1 MQAKENCQGECQW
14 HEQSSAG
21 KSKLCGLTRE
31 QTMNL
36 AMAVGKLLLKNGAE
50 TSRVE
55 DSVTRLSYHFGVTD
69 LNVFVTP
76 TFIILGDEYTEGKSI
91 VCRIRSR
98 SVNLN
103 ILSLVNDFTYGLNEW
118 NYDYEETMAYLNEM
132 LSMQPPYNKWLLCLA
147 SALGSA
153 CFAQLLGGNVYDFIA
168 AFVTGG
174 VAAVLLKLLAGYR
187 PSAFWENVLAGAA
200 IGATAILC
208 CTLSNK
214 CTMEAITVGA
224 LMPFLPGLAF
234 TNGLRDY
241 MAGDL
246 ISGNS
251 RVSEAV
257 IFAMSIAIGL
267 AISLGLWWNFGWDLW
282 RWR

>member
-1 MQAKENCQGECQW
+1 MSE
-14 HEQSSAG
+14 AG
-21 KSKLCGLTRE
+21 KLQSLTKE

-36 AMAVGKLLLKNGAE
+36 ALVVGKLLLKSGAE

-55 DSVTRLSYHFGVTD
+55 DSMARLCYHFGVRD

-76 TFIILGDEYTEGKSI
+76 TFIMLGEENTEGKTI
-91 VCRIRSR
+91 VCRIRTR
-98 SVNLN
+98 SINLIVLSDVNN
-103 ILSLVNDFTYGLNEW
+103 FTYNLSTWPYG
-118 NYDYEETMAYLNEM
+118 YEDTLVYLNNM
-132 LSMQPPYNKWLLCLA
+132 LTMTPPYNKWLLCLA
-147 SALGSA
+147 SAIGSA
-153 CFAQLLGGNVYDFIA
+153 CFAQLLGGNSHDFIA

-174 VAAVLLKLLAGYR
+174 VAMVLLKLLSGYR
-187 PSAFWENVLAGAA
+187 LSAFWENVVAGAA
-200 IGATAILC
+200 IGATAIFC
-208 CTLSNK
+208 CAMSRQ

-246 ISGNS
+246 ISGNC
-251 RVSEAV
+251 RAAEAI

-267 AISLGLWWNFGWDLW
+267 AATLVAWWYWGWQLWK
-282 RWR
+282 

>member
-1 MQAKENCQGECQW
+1 MT
-14 HEQSSAG
+14 SG
-21 KSKLCGLTRE
+21 KLINLTKE

-36 AMAVGKLLLKNGAE
+36 ALAVGKLLLKSGSE

-55 DSVTRLSYHFGVTD
+55 DIMTRLCYHFGVRD

-76 TFIILGDEYTEGKSI
+76 TFIIIGDETTDGKSI
-91 VCRIRSR
+91 VCRIRTR

-103 ILSLVNDFTYGLNEW
+103 ILSELNNFIYNLDSW
-118 NYDYEETMAYLNEM
+118 PQDYEATMAYLKEM
-132 LSMQPPYNKWLLCLA
+132 LTETPPYNKWLVCLVA
-147 SALGSA
+147 ALGAA
-153 CFAQLLGGNVYDFIA
+153 CFAQLLGGNWHDFIA
-168 AFVTGG
+168 AFFTAG
-174 VAAVLLKLLAGYR
+174 VAMVLLKLLSGYR
-187 PSAFWENVLAGAA
+187 PSAFWENVLAGATIGGAA
-200 IGATAILC
+200 IFC
-208 CTLSNK
+208 CSLSRQ

-246 ISGNS
+246 ISGNC

-257 IFAMSIAIGL
+257 MFALSIAIGL
-267 AISLGLWWNFGWDLW
+267 AGILVVWSRWGWQLWK
-282 RWR
+282 

>member
-1 MQAKENCQGECQW
+1 MDDKTVCQGDCSW
-14 HEQSSAG
+14 HAED
-21 KSKLCGLTRE
+21 KVNMSKLQNLTRE

-36 AMAVGKLLLKNGAE
+36 AMAIGKVLLKSGAE

-55 DSVTRLSYHFGVTD
+55 DSMTRLCYHFGVYD

-76 TFIILGDEYTEGKSI
+76 TFIILGDEHTEGKSI
-91 VCRIRSR
+91 VCRIRTR

-103 ILSLVNDFTYGLNEW
+103 NLSLINDFSYGLANW
-118 NYDYEETMAYLNEM
+118 PYDYKETLAYFEEM
-132 LSMQPPYNKWLLCLA
+132 LNQRPPYNKWLLCLA

-153 CFAQLLGGNVYDFIA
+153 CFAQLLGGNSHDFIA

-174 VAAVLLKLLAGYR
+174 VATVLLKLLAGYR

-200 IGATAILC
+200 IGVTAIFC
-208 CTLSNK
+208 CSVSRQ

-251 RVSEAV
+251 RVSEAM
-257 IFAMSIAIGL
+257 IFALSIAIGL
-267 AISLGLWWNFGWDLW
+267 AMTLGIWWRFGWELW
-282 RWR
+282 R

>member
-1 MQAKENCQGECQW
+1 MIGM
-14 HEQSSAG
+14 G
-21 KSKLCGLTRE
+21 KLQNLTRE

-36 AMAVGKLLLKNGAE
+36 ALAVGKLLLKSGAE

-55 DSVTRLSYHFGVTD
+55 DSMTRLCYHFGVRD

-76 TFIILGDEYTEGKSI
+76 TFIVLGDENTEGKTL
-91 VCRIRSR
+91 VCRIRTR
-98 SVNLN
+98 SVNLTV
-103 ILSLVNDFTYGLNEW
+103 LSDINNLTYNLATW
-118 NYDYEETMAYLNEM
+118 PHSYEDTIAYLRNM
-132 LSMQPPYNKWLLCLA
+132 IDMTPPYNKWILCLA
-147 SALGSA
+147 SAIGSA
-153 CFAQLLGGNVYDFIA
+153 CFAQLLGGNSHDFVA

-174 VAAVLLKLLAGYR
+174 VAMTVLKLFSGYR
-187 PSAFWENVLAGAA
+187 LSAFWENVVAGAT
-200 IGATAILC
+200 IGATAIFC
-208 CTLSNK
+208 CAMSRQ

-246 ISGNS
+246 ISGNC
-251 RVSEAV
+251 RASEAI

-267 AISLGLWWNFGWDLW
+267 AGTLVAWWYWGWQLWK
-282 RWR
+282 

>member
-1 MQAKENCQGECQW
+1 MNSDACQEKDREG
-14 HEQSSAG
+14 SSIG
-21 KSKLCGLTRE
+21 TNGCRLKNLTRE

-36 AMAVGKLLLKNGAE
+36 AMAIGKILLKSGAE

-55 DSVTRLSYHFGVTD
+55 DSMTRLCYHFGYFD

-76 TFIILGDEYTEGKSI
+76 TFIILGDEHTEGKSI
-91 VCRIRSR
+91 VCRIRTR
-98 SVNLN
+98 SVNLHN
-103 ILSLVNDFTYGLNEW
+103 LSESNEFLYGLTKW
-118 NYDYEETMAYLNEM
+118 PYDYNETMAYMEAMLNR
-132 LSMQPPYNKWLLCLA
+132 QPPYDKWLVCLA
-147 SALGSA
+147 AALGSA
-153 CFAQLLGGNVYDFIA
+153 CFAQLLGGNSHDFIA

-174 VAAVLLKLLAGYR
+174 VASIVLKLLAGYR
-187 PSAFWENVLAGAA
+187 PSAFWENVLAGASIGVTALICCA
-200 IGATAILC
+200 I
-208 CTLSNK
+208 SRQ

-251 RVSEAV
+251 RVSEAM

-267 AISLGLWWNFGWDLW
+267 GIVLGLWWRFGWELW
-282 RWR
+282 R

>member
-1 MQAKENCQGECQW
+1 MENKNICPGDCNWHAAASECV
-14 HEQSSAG
+14 
-21 KSKLCGLTRE
+21 SKLQNLTRE

-36 AMAVGKLLLKNGAE
+36 AMAVGKLLLKSGAE

-55 DSVTRLSYHFGVTD
+55 DSMTRLCYHFGVYN

-76 TFIILGDEYTEGKSI
+76 TFIILGDENTEGKSI
-91 VCRIRSR
+91 VCRIRTR

-103 ILSLVNDFTYGLNEW
+103 ILSLVNDFSYGLSTW
-118 NYDYEETMAYLNEM
+118 PYDYEETLAYLEHM
-132 LSMQPPYNKWLLCLA
+132 LNMQPPYNKWLLCLA
-147 SALGSA
+147 AALGSA
-153 CFAQLLGGNVYDFIA
+153 CFAQLLGGNSHDFIA

-174 VAAVLLKLLAGYR
+174 VASALLKILAGYR

-200 IGATAILC
+200 IGATAIFC
-208 CTLSNK
+208 CSVSRQ

-251 RVSEAV
+251 RVSEAM
-257 IFAMSIAIGL
+257 IFALSIAIGL
-267 AISLGLWWNFGWDLW
+267 ALSLGIWWRFGWDFW
-282 RWR
+282 RPI

>member
-1 MQAKENCQGECQW
+1 M
-14 HEQSSAG
+14 G
-21 KSKLCGLTRE
+21 KLNNLTRE

-55 DSVTRLSYHFGVTD
+55 DSMSRLCSHFGAPD

-76 TFIILGDEYTEGKSI
+76 TFIILGDENTEGKSI

-103 ILSLVNDFTYGLNEW
+103 VLSQVNNFTFALAKWEL
-118 NYDYEETMAYLNEM
+118 DYEETLTYLEQ
-132 LSMQPPYNKWLLCLA
+132 LLVKKPPYNRWLLCFA
-147 SALGSA
+147 SALSSA
-153 CFAQLLGGNVYDFIA
+153 CFAQLLGGNEYDFMA
-168 AFVTGG
+168 AFITGG
-174 VAAVLLKLLAGYR
+174 VAMVLLKLLAGYR
-187 PSAFWENVLAGAA
+187 LSAFWENALAGAA

-208 CTLSNK
+208 CTISRK

-257 IFAMSIAIGL
+257 IFALSIAIGL
-267 AISLGLWWNFGWDLW
+267 AVSLGLWWNFGWDIW